1 MTLVRLI
8 VDHCCLMTQ
17 QMLYTILT
25 NVHRRDIYTNVYII
39 EYKIM
44 YDKTND
50 RYETTLTYLD
60 YLTSVSLGNSQK
72 AQITKEYYDKYAKD
86 ANDQLNKT
94 TKNNKRYILIRL

>member
-1 MTLVRLI
+1 
-8 VDHCCLMTQ
+8 
-17 QMLYTILT
+17 
-25 NVHRRDIYTNVYII
+25 
-39 EYKIM
+39 M

-60 YLTSVSLGNSQK
+60 YLTSVSLSNSQK

-86 ANDQLNKT
+86 ANDQLNDKVINT